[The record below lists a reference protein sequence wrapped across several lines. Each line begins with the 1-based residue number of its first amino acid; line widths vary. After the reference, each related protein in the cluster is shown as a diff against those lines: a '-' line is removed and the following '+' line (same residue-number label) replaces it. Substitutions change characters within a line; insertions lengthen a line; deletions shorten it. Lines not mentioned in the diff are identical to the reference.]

1 MIDLA
6 KKRAENLARLTG
18 ASIEEGSSVK
28 KITLEELVDNPDNA
42 WHIISLATKKEMVD
56 GNTLTPKGK
65 IRRVQGKNLAYPDLL
80 ESLNVGGVVRKG
92 KNKGVK
98 TRTNLETMRYMYS
111 VHNKIRDF
119 YLGESN
125 DEVAEYFS
133 DMIELLDSYA
143 TTVVALAIKNDPD
156 LLDKVYEID
165 LAEEKAMKENLS
177 KARDNKAKDPE

>member
-18 ASIEEGSSVK
+18 AKVEEGSSVK
-28 KITLEELVDNPDNA
+28 KITLQELVDEPENA
-42 WHIISLATKKEMVD
+42 WHVISLATKKEMVD
-56 GNTLTPKGK
+56 GKTTSTGK

-80 ESLNVGGVVRKG
+80 ESINVGGVERRG
-92 KNKGVK
+92 KNKGTFK
-98 TRTNLETMRYMYS
+98 MRTNLDTMRYMYS
-111 VHNKIRDF
+111 VHNKMRDF

-125 DEVAEYFS
+125 DEIAEYFS
-133 DMIELLDSYA
+133 TMIEVLDSYA
-143 TTVVALAIKNDPD
+143 TTVVTLAIDSDPD

-177 KARDNKAKDPE
+177 KARDNKDKDPE